1 LGRIILRSGDVVGVE
16 FRQKVC
22 KTDDLHTDGGGKEE
36 LLDDNVVLFPRDWLG
51 PRDELIPIGRPPE
64 RSANGQADDGAPAP
78 TDPAPTADDFWS
90 EGSAALQSA
99 LRAPEDFAAIE
110 ARAGGWSGRRIRAL
124 TVGAFCAIVLV
135 CVAVFATGGERGR
148 PQPAGTALA
157 STDTLRAEAGLRG
170 HDARA
175 SVAQSRPV
183 ARAAHP
189 KRRALTH
196 RHVRTVIVEQVHYV
210 MAPPSTASPSAPSTA
225 SPSVP
230 SQSTTATSTRSAS
243 SNAQKQPAT
252 GADGVLGPGTSPDG

>member
-1 LGRIILRSGDVVGVE
+1 MGRILLLSGDVVGVE
-16 FRQKVC
+16 FQQKVC
-22 KTDDLHTDGGGKEE
+22 KTDDLHTDGGGGEE

-64 RSANGQADDGAPAP
+64 RSANGPADHGGP
-78 TDPAPTADDFWS
+78 TPTADDFWS
-90 EGSAALQSA
+90 EGSAAVQNA

-110 ARAGGWSGRRIRAL
+110 ARAIDWSRRRIRAL
-124 TVGAFCAIVLV
+124 AIGALCAVVLV

-148 PQPAGTALA
+148 PHAAGRPLA

-175 SVAQSRPV
+175 AVAQPRAPA
-183 ARAAHP
+183 ARP
-189 KRRALTH
+189 KRRALHQHT
-196 RHVRTVIVEQVHYV
+196 RTVVVERVRYV
-210 MAPPSTASPSAPSTA
+210 TAPSSTASQAA
-225 SPSVP
+225 SPTTSASVP
-230 SQSTTATSTRSAS
+230 SQSTAATSAGSTS